1 MKENKLYRFRQWNE
15 KFRYNGNVG
24 KMSRYGNYSEREGSR
39 SIRLTKKKKNE
50 ECETQEERG
59 ETSQWSNK
67 LGVIGLIS
75 KA

>member
-39 SIRLTKKKKNE
+39 SIRLTKKKKMKSVRHRR
-50 ECETQEERG
+50 RG
-59 ETSQWSNK
+59 ERRPSGQIN
-67 LGVIGLIS
+67 
-75 KA
+75 